1 MTRRSFLRQAGASA
15 AVGGTVLAAPAIVHA
30 QPAIRWRCP
39 SSFAKSLD
47 TLYGISEVVAKRVSD
62 LTGGKFTI
70 TPAGAGEIVP
80 AFGVLDAV
88 QNGTVEMCHTAP
100 YYFFGKDPTWAFGT
114 AVPFGMNYRQY
125 NAWWHYGGGEKVFN
139 EFAAKSGVVSY
150 LTGNTGVQMGGWYR
164 KEIKTLEDL
173 KGLKFRVGG
182 FAGAV
187 LSKLG
192 VVPQQIPAGEI
203 YAALEKGT
211 IDAAEWVGPYDDEKL
226 GLSKVAKFYYT
237 PGWWEG
243 GPALHTFVGQKALES
258 LPPEYRAA
266 LECACAEATVL
277 LMAKYDAAN
286 PPAMRRLLAGGAQLR
301 AFSKPVMDACYK
313 ATQEVYAETGA
324 KNADFKKVH
333 DHYFGFLKDQIAWQ
347 GVAEARFD
355 QYMAGAPR

>member
-47 TLYGISEVVAKRVSD
+47 TLYGISEIVAKRVSD

-125 NAWWHYGGGEKVFN
+125 NAWWHYGGGDKVFN
-139 EFAAKSGVVSY
+139 EFTAKSGVVSY

-301 AFSKPVMDACYK
+301 AFSKPIMDACYK
-313 ATQEVYAETGA
+313 ATQQVYAETGA

-355 QYMAGAPR
+355 QYQATAPR

>member
-1 MTRRSFLRQAGASA
+1 MTRRSFLRQAGTA
-15 AVGGTVLAAPAIVHA
+15 AAAGTALAAPAIVHA
-30 QPAIRWRCP
+30 QPTIRWRCP

-47 TLYGISEVVAKRVSD
+47 TLFGISEVVAKRVGD

-70 TPAGAGEIVP
+70 TPAAAGELVP

-100 YYFFGKDPTWAFGT
+100 YYFYGKDPTWAFGT

-125 NAWWHYGGGEKVFN
+125 NAWWHYGDGAKVFN
-139 EFAAKSGVVSY
+139 AFASKSGIVSM

-164 KEIKTLEDL
+164 KEIKTLQDL

-243 GPALHTFVGQKALES
+243 GPALHTFVGQKAWDS

-266 LECACAEATVL
+266 LECACNEATVL

-286 PPAMRRLLAGGAQLR
+286 PLSMRRLLGAGAQLR
-301 AFSKPVMDACYK
+301 AFPKPVMDASLK
-313 ATQEVYAETGA
+313 AAREVYAETAA
-324 KNADFKKVH
+324 KNAEFKKVH
-333 DHYFGFLKDQIAWQ
+333 DHYFAFLKDQIAWQ
-347 GVAEARFD
+347 GVAESRFD
-355 QYMAGAPR
+355 QFMAGTSR

>member
-1 MTRRSFLRQAGASA
+1 MTRRSFLRQAGAGA
-15 AVGGTVLAAPAIVHA
+15 ATGGVILGAPAIVHA
-30 QPAIRWRCP
+30 QPTIRWRCP
-39 SSFAKSLD
+39 SSFSKSLD
-47 TLYGISEVVAKRVSD
+47 TLYGISEVMAKRVSA

-70 TPAGAGEIVP
+70 TPAPAGEIVP

-125 NAWWHYGGGEKVFN
+125 NAWWHHGGGDKIFN
-139 EFAAKSGVVSY
+139 EFAAKSGVVSF

-187 LSKLG
+187 LAKLG

-211 IDAAEWVGPYDDEKL
+211 IDAAEWVGPHDDSKL
-226 GLSKVAKFYYT
+226 GLAKVAKFYYT

-243 GPALHTFVGQKALES
+243 GPALHSFVGQKALES

-266 LECACAEATVL
+266 LECATAEANMY
-277 LMAKYDAAN
+277 LMAQYDALN
-286 PPAMRRLLAGGAQLR
+286 PVAMRSLLAGGAQLR

-313 ATQEVYAETGA
+313 AAQEVYAETAA
-324 KNADFKKVH
+324 KNAEFKKMH
-333 DHYFGFLKDQIAWQ
+333 DHYFAFLKEQIAWQ
-347 GVAEARFD
+347 SVAEARFD
-355 QYMAGAPR
+355 QYMAGVKR

>member
-125 NAWWHYGGGEKVFN
+125 NAWWHYGGGDKVFN

>member
-1 MTRRSFLRQAGASA
+1 MTRRTFLRQAGASA

-125 NAWWHYGGGEKVFN
+125 NAWWHYGGGDKVFN
-139 EFAAKSGVVSY
+139 EFTAKSGVVSY

-266 LECACAEATVL
+266 LECACAEANVL
-277 LMAKYDAAN
+277 LMAKYDAVN

-324 KNADFKKVH
+324 KNAEFKKVH

-355 QYMAGAPR
+355 QYMAGVQR

>member
-125 NAWWHYGGGEKVFN
+125 NAWWHYGGGDKVFN

-266 LECACAEATVL
+266 LECACAEAPVL
-277 LMAKYDAAN
+277 LMAKTDAAN